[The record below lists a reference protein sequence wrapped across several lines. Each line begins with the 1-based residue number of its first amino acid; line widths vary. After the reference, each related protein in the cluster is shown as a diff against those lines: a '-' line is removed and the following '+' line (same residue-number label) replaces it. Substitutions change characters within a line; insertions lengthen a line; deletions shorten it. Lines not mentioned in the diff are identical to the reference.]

1 MFTHILKMVWNRK
14 KSNALIVAEIAIAF
28 LVVFSLAALALRNYQ
43 LYQTPLGFDYQ
54 NMWRVT
60 IKPSAQWQPER
71 DLVAVKQILTELER
85 QPEVA
90 KAHLLD
96 NPTFMNW
103 SWTSSYDFN
112 GKEIRYTG
120 NRFDDGA
127 AETFGMTLLEG
138 RWFGPQDSGQNYTPV
153 LINKRFVDQFFS
165 GENII
170 GKNIAEVDEN
180 NPTERRVVGVFQD
193 FRQMGELSK
202 LTPYLFERLDLE
214 SDSNRALRG
223 IELKMSPNTQIIF
236 EEKMQKLMKRI
247 APHWEFDI
255 QTWASKRQTHIKETL
270 LPVTILAIV
279 GTFLMIMVAMG
290 LFGVLWQNV
299 TARTQEIGLRRALGS
314 TAKLIH
320 LQIITELMVVSFFGI
335 VIATLILVQFPLLG
349 VFSELNWSLFG
360 SAFSFALVLMMLL
373 SVICA
378 FYPGKIAT
386 NYSPSEALHYE

>member
-1 MFTHILKMVWNRK
+1 MLIHILKMVWNRK

-28 LVVFSLAALALRNYQ
+28 LVVFSLTALALRNYQ

-71 DLVAVKQILTELER
+71 DLVAVKQILSELEK
-85 QPEVA
+85 QPEVSR
-90 KAHLLD
+90 AHLLD
-96 NPTFMNW
+96 NPTFLNW
-103 SWTSSYDFN
+103 SWTSSYELD
-112 GKEIRYTG
+112 GKIIRYTG
-120 NRFDDGA
+120 NRFDDKA
-127 AETFGMTLLEG
+127 PETFGMTLLEG

-153 LINKRFVDQFFS
+153 LINKRFVDTFFP
-165 GENII
+165 GENVI
-170 GKNIAEVDEN
+170 GKNIAEVNEK
-180 NPTERRVVGVFQD
+180 NPQERRVVGVFQD

-202 LTPYLFERLDLE
+202 LTPYLFERLDID
-214 SDSNRALRG
+214 SSSNRPLRG

-236 EEKMQKLMKRI
+236 EEQMQKIMKRI

-255 QTWASKRQTHIKETL
+255 QTWESKRQTHIKETL
-270 LPVTILAIV
+270 LPITILAIV
-279 GTFLMIMVAMG
+279 GCFLMVMVAMG

-314 TAKLIH
+314 TEKQIH
-320 LQIITELMVVSFFGI
+320 AQIITELLVVSFFG
-335 VIATLILVQFPLLG
+335 VSIAALILVQLPLLG

-360 SAFSFALVLMMLL
+360 SAFFIALVMMTLL